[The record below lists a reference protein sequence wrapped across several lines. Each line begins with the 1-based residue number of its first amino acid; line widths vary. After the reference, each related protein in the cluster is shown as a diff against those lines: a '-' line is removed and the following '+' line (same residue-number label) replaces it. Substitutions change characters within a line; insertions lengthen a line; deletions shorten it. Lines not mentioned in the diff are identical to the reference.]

1 MISRR
6 TALTMLAQGF
16 GGGLAL
22 GMGAGGL
29 PRQAFAAPSSVSTVD
44 LRGSIDAGQNGI
56 TPGGGDRQSR
66 KLRDLIAK
74 AARQNTPVFLP
85 PGNYPVS
92 DLDLPDGTR
101 LTGVPGASRLI
112 YSGDG
117 YMLRADGARR
127 IELSNIVIDG
137 GNRWLDD
144 QTPALVHL
152 RGVADATIDNCE
164 IVGSRKVAV
173 QLERC
178 GGRLDRTRISGA
190 AEYGLYAVESSGLLV
205 TGNTVFDC
213 GNGGILIH
221 RWTKGVDGTIVTG
234 NRLYRIGATNGGTGQ
249 YGNAINLF
257 RADNVMVSGNHIS
270 DSAFSAIRAN
280 SSSNAQIAN
289 NQCFNSGE
297 TAIYAEFAFE
307 GALISGNIVD
317 GAANGI
323 SIVNFNEGGR
333 LATVANN
340 IVRNLKATG
349 PYLLDEAIFGVG
361 ISVEADTAITGNV
374 IESVPLWGLAL
385 GFGPYLRNVV
395 ATGNIVRQ
403 AKVGCAVTV
412 AEGAGSALIANNVFE
427 GMKDGALIGYRWKA
441 PATGELGRGDGQ
453 GFKHLTI
460 AGNRVG

>member
-1 MISRR
+1 M
-6 TALTMLAQGF
+6 ML
-16 GGGLAL
+16 
-22 GMGAGGL
+22 AGGL
-29 PRQAFAAPSSVSTVD
+29 GAGTLGAALPSRVFAAPSSFSTVD

-56 TPGGGDRQSR
+56 TPGGGDKQSR

-85 PGNYPVS
+85 PGNYQVS
-92 DLDLPDGTR
+92 DLDLPDGAR
-101 LTGVPGASRLI
+101 ITGVPGASRLV

-117 YMLRADGARR
+117 YLLRADGARR
-127 IELSNIVIDG
+127 IELSNLVIDG

-152 RGVADATIDNCE
+152 RGVTDARIDNCE
-164 IVGSRKVAV
+164 IAGSRKTAV

-178 GGRLDRTRISGA
+178 GGRIERTRISGA
-190 AEYGLYAVESSGLLV
+190 AEYGLYAVESTGLSI

-213 GNGGILIH
+213 GNGGVLIH
-221 RWTKGVDGTIVTG
+221 RWTKGIDGTIVTG
-234 NRLYRIGATNGGTGQ
+234 NRLYRIGSTNGGTGQ

-257 RADNVMVSGNHIS
+257 RADNVMVSGNHIT
-270 DSAFSAIRAN
+270 DSAFSAIRTN
-280 SSSNAQIAN
+280 SASNAQIAN

-307 GALISGNIVD
+307 GAMVSGNIVD

-340 IVRNLKATG
+340 IVRNLKSTG
-349 PYLLDEAIFGVG
+349 PYVLEEAIFGVG
-361 ISVEADTAITGNV
+361 ISVEADTVVTGNV
-374 IESVPLWGLAL
+374 IEGVPLWGLAL

-412 AEGAGSALIANNVFE
+412 AEGAGAALITNNIFE
-427 GMKDGALIGYRWKA
+427 GMKDGAVIGYRWKA
-441 PATGELGRGDGQ
+441 PATTELGRGDGQ

-460 AGNRVG
+460 AGNRVS

>member
-6 TALTMLAQGF
+6 TALRMLV
-16 GGGLAL
+16 GGL
-22 GMGAGGL
+22 GAGSLGAAL
-29 PRQAFAAPSSVSTVD
+29 PSRVFAAPSSFSTVD

-56 TPGGGDRQSR
+56 TPGGGDKQSR

-85 PGNYPVS
+85 PGNYQVS
-92 DLDLPDGTR
+92 DLDLPDGAR
-101 LTGVPGASRLI
+101 ITGVPGASRLV

-117 YMLRADGARR
+117 YLLRADGARR
-127 IELSNIVIDG
+127 IELSNLVIDG

-152 RGVADATIDNCE
+152 RGVTDARIDNCE
-164 IVGSRKVAV
+164 IAGSRKTAV

-178 GGRLDRTRISGA
+178 GGRIERTRISGA
-190 AEYGLYAVESSGLLV
+190 AEYGLYAVESTGLSI

-213 GNGGILIH
+213 GNGGVLIH
-221 RWTKGVDGTIVTG
+221 RWTKGIDGTIVTG
-234 NRLYRIGATNGGTGQ
+234 NRLYRIGSTNGGTGQ

-257 RADNVMVSGNHIS
+257 RADNVMVSGNHIT
-270 DSAFSAIRAN
+270 DSAFSAIRTN
-280 SSSNAQIAN
+280 SASNAQIAN

-307 GALISGNIVD
+307 GAMVSGNIVD

-333 LATVANN
+333 LATVTNN
-340 IVRNLKATG
+340 IVRNLKSTG
-349 PYLLDEAIFGVG
+349 PYVLEEAIFGVG
-361 ISVEADTAITGNV
+361 ISVEADTTVTGNV
-374 IESVPLWGLAL
+374 IEGVPLWGLAL

-412 AEGAGSALIANNVFE
+412 AEGAGTALITNNIFE
-427 GMKDGALIGYRWKA
+427 STKDGAVIGYRWKA
-441 PATGELGRGDGQ
+441 PATTELGRGDGQ
-453 GFKHLTI
+453 AFKHLTI
-460 AGNRVG
+460 AGNRVS

>member
-6 TALTMLAQGF
+6 TALRML
-16 GGGLAL
+16 
-22 GMGAGGL
+22 AGGL
-29 PRQAFAAPSSVSTVD
+29 GAGALGAALPSRVFAAPSSFSTVD

-56 TPGGGDRQSR
+56 TPGGGDKQSR

-85 PGNYPVS
+85 PGNYQVS
-92 DLDLPDGTR
+92 DLDLPDGAR
-101 LTGVPGASRLI
+101 ITGVPGASRLV

-117 YMLRADGARR
+117 YLLRADGARR
-127 IELSNIVIDG
+127 IELSNLVIDG

-152 RGVADATIDNCE
+152 RGVTDARIDNCE
-164 IVGSRKVAV
+164 IAGSRKTAV

-178 GGRLDRTRISGA
+178 GGRIERTRISGA
-190 AEYGLYAVESSGLLV
+190 AEYGLYAVESTGLSI

-213 GNGGILIH
+213 GNGGVLIH
-221 RWTKGVDGTIVTG
+221 RWTKGIDGTIVTG
-234 NRLYRIGATNGGTGQ
+234 NRLYRIGSTNGGTGQ

-257 RADNVMVSGNHIS
+257 RADNVMVSGNHIT
-270 DSAFSAIRAN
+270 DSAFSAIRTN
-280 SSSNAQIAN
+280 SASNAQIAN

-307 GALISGNIVD
+307 GAMVSGNIVD

-333 LATVANN
+333 LATVTNN
-340 IVRNLKATG
+340 IVRNLKSTG
-349 PYLLDEAIFGVG
+349 PYVLEEAIFGVG
-361 ISVEADTAITGNV
+361 ISVEADTAVTGNV
-374 IESVPLWGLAL
+374 IEGVPLWGLAL

-412 AEGAGSALIANNVFE
+412 AEGAGTSLITNNIFE
-427 GMKDGALIGYRWKA
+427 SMKDGAVIGYRWKT
-441 PATGELGRGDGQ
+441 PATTELGRGDGQ

-460 AGNRVG
+460 AGNRVS

>member
-6 TALTMLAQGF
+6 TALRML
-16 GGGLAL
+16 
-22 GMGAGGL
+22 AGGL
-29 PRQAFAAPSSVSTVD
+29 GAGALGAALPSRVFAAPSSFSTVD

-56 TPGGGDRQSR
+56 TPGGGDKQSR

-85 PGNYPVS
+85 PGNYQVS
-92 DLDLPDGTR
+92 DLDLPDGAR
-101 LTGVPGASRLI
+101 ITGVPGASRLV

-117 YMLRADGARR
+117 YLLRADGARR
-127 IELSNIVIDG
+127 IELSNLVIDG

-152 RGVADATIDNCE
+152 RGVTDARIDNCE
-164 IVGSRKVAV
+164 IAGSRKTAV

-178 GGRLDRTRISGA
+178 GGRIERTRISGA
-190 AEYGLYAVESSGLLV
+190 AEYGLYAVESTGLSI

-213 GNGGILIH
+213 GNGGVLIH
-221 RWTKGVDGTIVTG
+221 RWTKGIDGTIVTG
-234 NRLYRIGATNGGTGQ
+234 NRLYRIGSTNGGTGQ

-257 RADNVMVSGNHIS
+257 RADNVMVSGNHIT
-270 DSAFSAIRAN
+270 DSAFSAIRTN
-280 SSSNAQIAN
+280 SASNAQIAN

-307 GALISGNIVD
+307 GAMVSGNIVD

-333 LATVANN
+333 LATVTNN
-340 IVRNLKATG
+340 IVRNLKSTG
-349 PYLLDEAIFGVG
+349 PYVLEEAIFGVG
-361 ISVEADTAITGNV
+361 ISVEADTAVTGNV
-374 IESVPLWGLAL
+374 IEGVPLWGLAL

-412 AEGAGSALIANNVFE
+412 AEGAGTALITNNIFE
-427 GMKDGALIGYRWKA
+427 SMKDGAVIGYRWKT
-441 PATGELGRGDGQ
+441 PATTELGRGDGQ

-460 AGNRVG
+460 AGNRVS

>member
-6 TALTMLAQGF
+6 TALRML
-16 GGGLAL
+16 
-22 GMGAGGL
+22 AGGL
-29 PRQAFAAPSSVSTVD
+29 GAGALGAALPSRVFAAPSSFSTVD

-56 TPGGGDRQSR
+56 TPGGGDKQSR

-85 PGNYPVS
+85 PGNYQVS
-92 DLDLPDGTR
+92 DLDLPDGAR
-101 LTGVPGASRLI
+101 ITGVPGASRLV

-117 YMLRADGARR
+117 YLLRADDARR
-127 IELSNIVIDG
+127 IELSNLVIDG

-152 RGVADATIDNCE
+152 RGVADVRIDNCE
-164 IVGSRKVAV
+164 IAGSRKTAV

-178 GGRLDRTRISGA
+178 GGRIERTRISGA
-190 AEYGLYAVESSGLLV
+190 AEYGLYAVESTGLSV

-213 GNGGILIH
+213 GNGGVLIH
-221 RWTKGVDGTIVTG
+221 RWTKGIDGTIVAG
-234 NRLYRIGATNGGTGQ
+234 NRLYRIGSTNGGTGQ

-257 RADNVMVSGNHIS
+257 RADNVMVSGNHIT
-270 DSAFSAIRAN
+270 DSAFSAIRTN
-280 SSSNAQIAN
+280 SASNAQIAN

-307 GALISGNIVD
+307 GAMVSGNIVD

-333 LATVANN
+333 LATVTNN
-340 IVRNLKATG
+340 IVRNLKSTG
-349 PYLLDEAIFGVG
+349 PYVLDEAIFGVG
-361 ISVEADTAITGNV
+361 ISVEADTVVTGNV
-374 IESVPLWGLAL
+374 IEGVPLWGLAL
-385 GFGPYLRNVV
+385 GFGQYLRNVV

-412 AEGAGSALIANNVFE
+412 AEGAGTALITNNIFE
-427 GMKDGALIGYRWKA
+427 GMKDGAVIGYRWKA
-441 PATGELGRGDGQ
+441 PATTELGRGDGQ

-460 AGNRVG
+460 AGNRVS